1 MRRNS
6 NMTKEIKIS
15 NYSCYNNYTI
25 KNEGEN
31 HSTIVTKMIHI
42 AGRLCER
49 FASDIVYDAN
59 AFIEAIENKENFDRY
74 LFFRENG
81 VTTLRK
87 DCLDSIEGIDYI
99 QVWHLTYNA
108 ETKEQEFT
116 RVDIRFERKW

>member
-1 MRRNS
+1 
-6 NMTKEIKIS
+6 MTKEIKIS

-87 DCLDSIEGIDYI
+87 DYLDSIEGIDYI
-99 QVWHLTYNA
+99 QAWHLTYNA